1 MLQFSSTVSQ
11 LDAQKNLLG
20 VGAFV
25 GATDMVGD
33 GVGFV
38 AVVGA
43 TVTVCGAVGA
53 SIFPSVHCS
62 GATVKHA
69 SVTLLHVAQS
79 FAVLSKHI
87 LAACEKAAAQIL
99 NAGAS
104 AGGGVVGAA
113 VGSLVGADVSGGQR
127 FSFN

>member
-1 MLQFSSTVSQ
+1 
-11 LDAQKNLLG
+11 
-20 VGAFV
+20 
-25 GATDMVGD
+25 MVGD
-33 GVGFV
+33 GVGF
-38 AVVGA
+38 GSIIG
-43 TVTVCGAVGA
+43 VTVCGAVGA

-79 FAVLSKHI
+79 FAVLSKHK

-99 NAGAS
+99 NAGAGT
-104 AGGGVVGAA
+104 GGGVGVGTAVGAA

-127 FSFN
+127 FSSN